1 MLTTILI
8 SLTYLFLWIDENNL
22 LTWLTWEIKL
32 DNTILHS
39 IKQTSLA
46 YKTSSNNTYI
56 IQKLINLFLIH
67 YTELSRDFK
76 L

>member
-8 SLTYLFLWIDENNL
+8 NLTYLFLWIDENNL
-22 LTWLTWEIKL
+22 LTWEIKL
-32 DNTILHS
+32 NNTVLYI

-56 IQKLINLFLIH
+56 IQN
-67 YTELSRDFK
+67 
-76 L
+76 